1 MATSSWRQ
9 LMMKTASRLTATRY
23 QLLWSRLEGHFSS
36 NSLKTLGR
44 MLDCDDMIK
53 VGAMCYCP
61 EAVDISGVYAIL
73 KTKRN
78 LLPNLAYVR
87 KTPIFG

>member
-1 MATSSWRQ
+1 
-9 LMMKTASRLTATRY
+9 
-23 QLLWSRLEGHFSS
+23 
-36 NSLKTLGR
+36 

-78 LLPNLAYVR
+78 LLPRLVYVR
-87 KTPIFG
+87 RLILDNLSIGNC